1 MATLGGCDAY
11 CLQKRK
17 GKEEVGWRWKEVG
30 TRAHG
35 SDMFVEK
42 DRGLIV
48 ELASPSCMFFTVRWQ
63 VAASEQKPVITAT
76 SLEGA

>member
-30 TRAHG
+30 TRARG
-35 SDMFVEK
+35 SDVFVEK
-42 DRGLIV
+42 NRGPIM
-48 ELASPSCMFFTVRWQ
+48 ELACSLLFGGRLLQ
-63 VAASEQKPVITAT
+63 VSKNR
-76 SLEGA
+76 